1 MREPELPW
9 NEEERL
15 KTLHDLGILDT
26 PDEERFDRLTRIAKY
41 VFGVDMA
48 VVSLIDEERQ
58 WFKSR
63 QGLDACQ
70 TNRSISFCGHAIL
83 SDDILEIPDAWEDDR
98 FQGNPLVV
106 GPPHI
111 RFYAGAPLK
120 VGLGVRVGTLCII
133 DREPRTLSGEERRV
147 LRDLADTVEQELQRF
162 LNRLL
167 GDEAVSRGSDDG
179 EAVLEAF
186 PDTAFVVDRQGTV
199 LSSSGQRPLFG
210 ADIVGHPLSSFLPPD
225 AAASIQQM
233 VTRAV
238 YGNEVI
244 SREVVLASDSD
255 NAIYE
260 VRVRPLSDLKIVVL
274 MGEVT
279 AERKRA
285 KALEESQA
293 RLAWVLEGTRTG
305 TWEWN
310 VQTGATVFNERWA
323 EIVGY
328 RLEELEPVDI
338 NTWLNL
344 AHPDDLKDS
353 ADLLDR
359 HFRGALP
366 EYDCRCRMRHKDGHW
381 VWVHDRGRVMSW
393 TEAGE
398 PLMMYGTHSDITREM
413 EAQGE
418 REHQIQALTTLNDI
432 ASNPTLSVSEQ
443 VERALELGTRF
454 LELEVGIVS
463 EIFEDLYRI
472 SWFTAPSGSGLETHQ
487 TFDLGQTY
495 CSLTLDAGDVLAIED
510 MGNSPYRGHPCYQS
524 FALESYIGAAIEAG
538 GRRYGTLNFSSP
550 HVRSSPFRESDRMFV
565 RLLARWVGAAIDRY
579 EGKQRLAK
587 LATQFPGM
595 MYQFQRSPDGRS
607 SFPFCS
613 PGVKDIYGL
622 TPEEIEEDAGAVFNV
637 IHPDDLAHVQTTIE
651 ASAKNMSVWHVQYRV
666 RREDGGYRWVEGNS
680 TPERLADGSIVWHG
694 TIHDISEQKRAQEAL
709 LESEA
714 RLRALFELSP
724 IGIALNDF
732 ETGEFLE
739 VNKAL
744 AQSAGYGREEFLTLN
759 YWALTPREYEEKEL
773 EQLESLRERGQ
784 YGPYE
789 KEYIRRDGERY
800 PVMLNGTL
808 VEDPTGRR
816 LIWSI
821 IEDISERKRIER
833 LKNEFVSTV
842 SHELRTPLTSISG
855 ALGLALNGGLG
866 ELTDAT
872 KNMLTIAH
880 KNSQRLTDLINDLLD
895 MEKLV
900 SGNME
905 LDVKPCRL
913 RELVAQS
920 IDNIQGYADKY
931 RVHLSLSAPAD
942 DPTVNVDA
950 QRFEQVMANLL
961 SNAIKFSPA
970 GGTVTVSIERQSDGV
985 RVGVRDCGAGIPES
999 FRTRLFQ
1006 KFAQVDAS
1014 DSRQRGGTGLGL
1026 AITRELVEQ
1035 MKGRVDY
1042 QSKPGE
1048 GAFFYVDL
1056 PSPEA
1061 TATAPQPLNG
1071 KVLVVEDDAETAG
1084 YLKALLERQGSQV
1097 DVACTGEQALDLL
1110 CERSYDLA
1118 TIDLMLPGMHG
1129 LELIRQIR
1137 TIPKLQRLALVV
1149 VTAEVAEGEV
1159 SLNQYF
1165 PNVTWVAKPIN
1176 EEACHQLGQALSAR
1190 GRSEK
1195 PHVLHVEDDVD
1206 LHNVLG
1212 TLVGSASEF
1221 EHARTVGEALSLLES
1236 RHYDVIIIDILL
1248 PDGNGL
1254 ELVETARKML
1264 PQARIVVMTGTDVG
1278 DDLKHTVDR
1287 VIQKSELSLQEL
1299 LKVIETSW
1307 EGHGTGQQ

>member
-1 MREPELPW
+1 MREPDLPW
-9 NEEERL
+9 NEKERL
-15 KTLHDLGILDT
+15 KTLHDLNILDT
-26 PDEERFDRLTRIAKY
+26 PDEERFDRLTRLARY
-41 VFGVDMA
+41 MFGVDMA
-48 VVSLIDEERQ
+48 LVSLIDEERQ

-70 TNRSISFCGHAIL
+70 TSRSISFCGHAIL
-83 SDDILEIPDAWEDDR
+83 ADDILEVSDARKDDR
-98 FQGNPLVV
+98 FHDNPLVV

-111 RFYAGAPLK
+111 RFYAGAPLR

-133 DREPRTLSGEERRV
+133 DREPRTLSTEERNA
-147 LRDLADTVEQELQRF
+147 LRDLAGAVEQELQRF

-167 GDEAVSRGSDDG
+167 EGEDVARHTDERD
-179 EAVLEAF
+179 AVLEAF
-186 PDTAFVVDRQGTV
+186 PDTAFVVDRRGTV
-199 LSSSGQRPLFG
+199 LSSGGQRPLFG
-210 ADIVGHPLSSFLPPD
+210 VDIGGRSLASILPPE
-225 AAASIQQM
+225 AAASIQKM

-238 YGNEVI
+238 YGNDI
-244 SREVVLASDSD
+244 ITREVVLA
-255 NAIYE
+255 NGPNVGIYE
-260 VRVRPLSDLKIVVL
+260 VRVRPISDFEIVVL

-285 KALEESQA
+285 KALEESQG

-310 VQTGATVFNERWA
+310 IQTGATVFNERWA

-344 AHPDDLKDS
+344 AHPDDLQGS

-359 HFRGALP
+359 HFRGELP

-381 VWVHDRGRVMSW
+381 IWVHDRGRVMTW
-393 TEAGE
+393 TRAGE

-413 EAQGE
+413 EAQSE
-418 REHQIQALTTLNDI
+418 REHQIRALTTLNDI
-432 ASNPTLSVSEQ
+432 AANPTLSISEQ
-443 VERALELGTRF
+443 VEKALELGTRF
-454 LELEVGIVS
+454 LGLEMGIVS
-463 EIFEDLYRI
+463 EIFEDIYRI
-472 SWFTAPSGSGLETHQ
+472 GWFTAPSGAGLEAHQ

-495 CSLTLDAGDVLAIED
+495 CSLTLEAQDVLAIED
-510 MGNSPYRGHPCYQS
+510 MGHSPYRGHPCYQS

-550 HVRSSPFRESDRMFV
+550 HAKTSPFRESDRMFV
-565 RLLARWVGAAIDRY
+565 RLLARWVGAAIDRF

-595 MYQFQRSPDGRS
+595 MYQFQRHPDGRT
-607 SFPFCS
+607 SFPYCS
-613 PGVKDIYGL
+613 VGVKDIYGL
-622 TPEEIEEDAGAVFNV
+622 TPEEIEEDASAVFNA
-637 IHPDDLAHVQTTIE
+637 IHTDDLAHVQATIE
-651 ASAKNMSVWHVQYRV
+651 ASAQSMSVWHVQYRV
-666 RREDGGYRWVEGNS
+666 HREGGGYRWVEGNA

-709 LESEA
+709 LESET

-739 VNKAL
+739 VNDAL
-744 AQSAGYGREEFLTLN
+744 AQSAGYSRSEFLALS
-759 YWALTPREYEEKEL
+759 YWALTPREYEKKEL
-773 EQLESLRERGQ
+773 EQLESLRDRGQ

-789 KEYIRRDGERY
+789 KEYIRKDGERY

-808 VEDPTGRR
+808 VEDSAGRR

-866 ELTDAT
+866 ELTAAT

-880 KNSQRLTDLINDLLD
+880 KNSQRLTHLINDLLD

-900 SGNME
+900 SGNMQ
-905 LDVKPCRL
+905 LYVKPCRL

-920 IDNIQGYADKY
+920 MDNIQGYADKY
-931 RVHLSLSAPAD
+931 RVQLSLLAPD
-942 DPTVNVDA
+942 EDPTANVDA
-950 QRFEQVMANLL
+950 QRFEQIMANLL
-961 SNAIKFSPA
+961 SNAIKYSPEH
-970 GGTVTVSIERQSDGV
+970 GTVTVSVESRGDVV
-985 RVGVRDCGAGIPES
+985 RVGVRDCGPGIPES
-999 FRTRLFQ
+999 FRPRLFQ

-1035 MKGRVDY
+1035 MKGTVDY
-1042 QSKPGE
+1042 QSREGE
-1048 GAFFYVDL
+1048 GAFFYVDI

-1061 TATAPQPLNG
+1061 TAAAPNP
-1071 KVLVVEDDAETAG
+1071 
-1084 YLKALLERQGSQV
+1084 
-1097 DVACTGEQALDLL
+1097 
-1110 CERSYDLA
+1110 
-1118 TIDLMLPGMHG
+1118 
-1129 LELIRQIR
+1129 
-1137 TIPKLQRLALVV
+1137 
-1149 VTAEVAEGEV
+1149 
-1159 SLNQYF
+1159 
-1165 PNVTWVAKPIN
+1165 
-1176 EEACHQLGQALSAR
+1176 
-1190 GRSEK
+1190 
-1195 PHVLHVEDDVD
+1195 
-1206 LHNVLG
+1206 
-1212 TLVGSASEF
+1212 
-1221 EHARTVGEALSLLES
+1221 
-1236 RHYDVIIIDILL
+1236 
-1248 PDGNGL
+1248 
-1254 ELVETARKML
+1254 
-1264 PQARIVVMTGTDVG
+1264 
-1278 DDLKHTVDR
+1278 
-1287 VIQKSELSLQEL
+1287 
-1299 LKVIETSW
+1299 
-1307 EGHGTGQQ
+1307 